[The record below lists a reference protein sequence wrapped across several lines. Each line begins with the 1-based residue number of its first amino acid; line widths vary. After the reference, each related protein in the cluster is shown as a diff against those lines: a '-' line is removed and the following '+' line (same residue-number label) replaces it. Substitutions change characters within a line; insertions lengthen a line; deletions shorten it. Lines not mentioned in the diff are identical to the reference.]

1 MKSIDKVLEA
11 IKKYESGEDRI
22 LPSLKPGFAN
32 KMGKLILFPDTPRDK
47 NLIKW
52 EQDRED
58 DMQSWM
64 DDLMHDQYWNNR

>member
-1 MKSIDKVLEA
+1 MNTIDKVIQA
-11 IKKYESGEDRI
+11 IQKYESGEDRV

-32 KMGKLILFPDTPRDK
+32 KMGKVIWFPNTPRDK

-58 DMQSWM
+58 DMQSWR
-64 DDLMHDQYWNNR
+64 DDLMCDRAWKNT